1 MGTLCPTKEP
11 MSSNQK
17 YLKRSEVG
25 QLLGMSV
32 KAVARLRDLKAIH
45 LNKRLIRYDREDVL
59 CWLNRRKT
67 NQNAAT
73 SSISTQREGGEL

>member
-32 KAVARLRDLKAIH
+32 KAVARLQDLKAIH
-45 LNKRLIRYDREDVL
+45 LNKRLIRYEREDVL

-67 NQNAAT
+67 NQNADT
-73 SSISTQREGGEL
+73 SSIATQIEGGEL

>member
-1 MGTLCPTKEP
+1 MGNLYPTKEH
-11 MSSNQK
+11 MSKNQK

-32 KAVARLRDLKAIH
+32 KAVARLQDLKAIH
-45 LNKRLIRYDREDVL
+45 LNKRLIRYEREDVL

>member
-1 MGTLCPTKEP
+1 
-11 MSSNQK
+11 MSKNQK

-32 KAVARLRDLKAIH
+32 KAVARLQNLKSIH
-45 LNKRLIRYDREDVL
+45 LNKRLIRYEREDVL

-67 NQNAAT
+67 TQTAAT
-73 SSISTQREGGEL
+73 SSISTQIEGGEL

>member
-1 MGTLCPTKEP
+1 
-11 MSSNQK
+11 MSKNQK

-32 KAVARLRDLKAIH
+32 KAVARLQDLKSIH
-45 LNKRLIRYDREDVL
+45 LNKRLIRYEREDVL

-67 NQNAAT
+67 TQTAPT
-73 SSISTQREGGEL
+73 SSISTQIEGGEL

>member
-1 MGTLCPTKEP
+1 
-11 MSSNQK
+11 
-17 YLKRSEVG
+17 
-25 QLLGMSV
+25 MSV

-45 LNKRLIRYDREDVL
+45 LNKRLIRYEREDVL

>member
-1 MGTLCPTKEP
+1 MGTLCPTKEH
-11 MSSNQK
+11 MSSKQK

-32 KAVARLRDLKAIH
+32 KAVARFRDLKAIH

-73 SSISTQREGGEL
+73 SSIAAQAEGGEL